1 MDMTKQL
8 EKLAAFK
15 KLHSSFFILPNAW
28 DAASAKTFERCGFK
42 AIGTTSA
49 GIAVSHGYADRNMP
63 FDRMLDTVRR
73 IVQTVDIPVTV
84 DMEDGYGQTPDEV
97 AESVKQVIKAG
108 ATGINIEDSRMDR
121 QAPLLDIPVQQN
133 KIAVIRELGNAMA
146 YPLFINARIDS
157 YWIKSMPPAGRLEE
171 TIKRAH
177 AYQEAGADCI
187 FVPGIQEISDIQT
200 LRHEISCPINV
211 LAGPGMPSAK
221 ELEALG
227 IQRISTGSGPF
238 RAAIS
243 LLHRMGQEMLEKGT
257 FEHMTS
263 GGVLSYD
270 DLSNTD
276 RNGE

>member
-1 MDMTKQL
+1 MDMTKQI
-8 EKLAAFK
+8 EQLAVFK
-15 KLHSSFFILPNAW
+15 KLHSDFFILPNAW
-28 DAASAKTFERCGFK
+28 DAASAKTFEKCGFK

-73 IVQTVDIPVTV
+73 IVHTVDTPVTV

-121 QAPLLDIPVQQN
+121 QAPLLDIPVQQK

-171 TIKRAH
+171 TVKRAH

-200 LRHEISCPINV
+200 LRHEISYPINV
-211 LAGPGMPSAK
+211 LAGPGMPSAN

-243 LLHRMGQEMLEKGT
+243 LMYRMGQEILEKGT

-263 GGVLSYD
+263 RVLSYD

>member
-8 EKLAAFK
+8 EKLSVFN
-15 KLHSSFFILPNAW
+15 KLHSHFFILPNAW
-28 DAASAKTFERCGFK
+28 DAASAKTFEKCGFK

-49 GIAVSHGYADRNMP
+49 GIAISHGFADRNMP
-63 FDRMLDTVRR
+63 FDMMLDSVRR

-97 AESVKQVIKAG
+97 ADSVRQVIKAG
-108 ATGINIEDSRMDR
+108 AVGINIEDSHMDR
-121 QAPLLDIPVQQN
+121 QAPLHDIPVQQK
-133 KIAVIRELGNAMA
+133 KIAVIRELGNAMG

-157 YWIKSMPPAGRLEE
+157 YWIKSMSPAVRLEE

-187 FVPGIQEISDIQT
+187 FVPGIQEISDIRT
-200 LRHEISCPINV
+200 LRKEISCPINV
-211 LAGPGMPSAK
+211 LAGQGMPSAN

-243 LLHRMGQEMLEKGT
+243 LLHRMGHEILEKGT

-263 GGVLSYD
+263 KVLTYD
-270 DLSNTD
+270 DLSKTD
-276 RNGE
+276 MKQE

>member
-8 EKLAAFK
+8 EKVTAFK
-15 KLHSSFFILPNAW
+15 KLHSNFFILPNAW
-28 DAASAKTFERCGFK
+28 DAASARSFEKCGFK

-63 FDRMLDTVRR
+63 FDMMLDTVRR

-84 DMEDGYGQTPDEV
+84 DMEDGYGQTLDEV
-97 AESVKQVIKAG
+97 ADSVRQVIKAG
-108 ATGINIEDSRMDR
+108 AAGINIEDSNMDR
-121 QAPLLDIPVQQN
+121 QAPLHDIPVQQ
-133 KIAVIRELGNAMA
+133 KKLAVIRELGNAMG

-157 YWIKSMPPAGRLEE
+157 YWIKSMSPAVRLEE

-211 LAGPGMPSAK
+211 LAGPGMPSAN

-263 GGVLSYD
+263 KVLTYD
-270 DLSNTD
+270 DLSKTD
-276 RNGE
+276 RKRE

>member
-8 EKLAAFK
+8 EKLTAFK
-15 KLHSSFFILPNAW
+15 KLHSNFFILPNAW
-28 DAASAKTFERCGFK
+28 DAASAKTFEKCGFK

-63 FDRMLDTVRR
+63 FDRMLNTVRR

-108 ATGINIEDSRMDR
+108 ATGINIEDSSMDR
-121 QAPLLDIPVQQN
+121 QAPLHDILLQQN
-133 KIAVIRELGNAMA
+133 KLAVIRGLGNAMG
-146 YPLFINARIDS
+146 YPLFINARIDA
-157 YWIKSMPPAGRLEE
+157 YWIKSMPPAGRLGE

-177 AYQEAGADCI
+177 AYLEAGADCI

-211 LAGPGMPSAK
+211 LAGPGMPSAN

-243 LLHRMGQEMLEKGT
+243 LLHRMGHEILEEGT
-257 FEHMTS
+257 FEHMTL
-263 GGVLSYD
+263 GVLSYD
-270 DLSNTD
+270 DLS
-276 RNGE
+276 EKQPW

>member
-8 EKLAAFK
+8 EKLAVFK
-15 KLHSSFFILPNAW
+15 KLHSNFFILPNAW
-28 DAASAKTFERCGFK
+28 DAASAKTFEKCGFK

-97 AESVKQVIKAG
+97 AESIKLVIKAG

-121 QAPLLDIPVQQN
+121 QAPLLDIPVQQK
-133 KIAVIRELGNAMA
+133 KISVIRELGNAMA

-171 TIKRAH
+171 TVKRAH

-211 LAGPGMPSAK
+211 LAGPGMPSAN

-243 LLHRMGQEMLEKGT
+243 LMHRMGQEILEKGT

-263 GGVLSYD
+263 RVLSYD